1 MKNVSIKYAF
11 PLFTKHNSTDYLIK
25 NDHIRVSD
33 IWAFWQYIIGRYVKK
48 NVGEKGFLL
57 ALIEQAQYFYV
68 AAEKAPIK
76 SQPLLYYYS
85 FLNLVKVVIN
95 VNASNAYG
103 SAKEYNHGIE
113 AGKIQR
119 GDKLKDLYV
128 EIKGFVNSP
137 LKISVAY
144 QFMKQMGDHFQVPP
158 KYSLKV
164 SDMLYSCIGIH
175 RTCCETYNCKEKY
188 IQVGDLVLLRE
199 GKRLFSKYKVCE
211 CNSHLQAEL
220 CAAGYNI
227 VSENDPIT
235 RSTIYY
241 WEEEHLMS
249 NYAPTKLDYYLLA
262 TKLRE
267 KGLWYFTDGDR
278 YKTFISTTPLHI
290 STESMIYCLMFFFGS
305 ITRYHPYLFDS
316 LLTEQQMWLISEFLK
331 TQPKQFLYMVTSRII
346 ESSILKPNTANL
358 INW

>member
-1 MKNVSIKYAF
+1 M
-11 PLFTKHNSTDYLIK
+11 
-25 NDHIRVSD
+25 SD

-48 NVGEKGFLL
+48 NAGEKSFLL
-57 ALIEQAQYFYV
+57 TLIEQAQYFYE

-95 VNASNAYG
+95 VNTSNAYG
-103 SAKEYNHGIE
+103 STKEYNHGIE
-113 AGKIQR
+113 ASKIQK
-119 GDKLKDLYV
+119 GDKLRNLYV
-128 EIKGFVNSP
+128 EIKGLVNSP
-137 LKISVAY
+137 SKISVAY

-158 KYSLKV
+158 KHSLKI
-164 SDMLYSCIGIH
+164 SEMLCSCIGIH
-175 RTCCETYNCKEKY
+175 RTYCETYNCKEKY
-188 IQVGDLVLLRE
+188 IQVCNLVLFRE

-211 CNSHLQAEL
+211 CNPHLQAEL
-220 CAAGYNI
+220 HAAGYNI
-227 VSENDPIT
+227 ISENDATTGI
-235 RSTIYY
+235 TIYY
-241 WEEEHLMS
+241 WEEERLMA

-262 TKLRE
+262 TELRE

-278 YKTFISTTPLHI
+278 YKTFISTKPLHI
-290 STESMIYCLMFFFGS
+290 STESMIYSLMFFFGS

-316 LLTEQQMWLISEFLK
+316 LLTEQEMWMISEFLK
-331 TQPKQFLYMVTSRII
+331 TQPKQFLYMVTSRTI